1 MIAVTDVLRTDL
13 DGLARL
19 YEELVGKPTNL
30 AKMQDNFVWMHSNP
44 DYIILA
50 AKDEGRVVGSLMG
63 VICHDLAGACR
74 PFMVIENVIVAGSY
88 RGTGVGKLLMQKI
101 EEIAKDRDC
110 YYTMFVSRG
119 DRKDAHQFYASL
131 GYSLDLVQGFKKYL

>member
-1 MIAVTDVLRTDL
+1 MIEVADVLISDL
-13 DGLARL
+13 DALSGL

-30 AKMQDNFVWMHSNP
+30 ARMRDNFIWMQSNP

-50 AKDEGRVVGSLMG
+50 ARDDGHVVGSLMG

-74 PFMVIENVIVAGSY
+74 PFMVIENVVVTSSY
-88 RGTGVGKLLMQKI
+88 RGKGVGKLLMQKV
-101 EEIAKDRDC
+101 EVMGKERDC

-119 DRKDAHQFYASL
+119 DRKDAHRFYESL